1 MEASIHSGLTGGALV
16 GHIGTLMMIA
26 GLASGRL
33 RTIRMGAAAAG
44 IIWFAQA
51 LFIAGDWATAAL
63 AAALAFVAGYQLV
76 GAYTADGRA
85 RLSDE
90 EQAFAAAMLPDL
102 GKAQLRHLFDQGFWL
117 TAKPGDVL
125 TREGEAVPHLYYLAS
140 GGATVYSEM
149 LPIARCETGSFV
161 GEVTVLSGDPA
172 TGTVEVDAP
181 SRLWCVPAVKLR
193 LYTDEHNEIRRAIE
207 TAFRR
212 TLTAKLVASNRRLA
226 GEGS

>member
-1 MEASIHSGLTGGALV
+1 MEPAIHSGLTGTMLVNYIGMAL
-16 GHIGTLMMIA
+16 MIA

-44 IIWFAQA
+44 LIWCLAA
-51 LFIAGDWATAAL
+51 LFVSGDWAAAAL
-63 AAALAFVAGYQLV
+63 AAALAFIGGYQLV
-76 GAYTADGRA
+76 GVYAADGRA
-85 RLSDE
+85 KLSEE
-90 EQAFAAAMLPDL
+90 EQALGAAMLPDL
-102 GKAQLRHLFDQGFWL
+102 GKAQLRHLLEQGFWL

-172 TGTVEVDAP
+172 TGTVEVDEP
-181 SRLWCVPAVKLR
+181 SRLWCVPALKLR
-193 LYTDEHNEIRRAIE
+193 LYTDEHDEIRRAVE

-226 GEGS
+226 GGG

>member
-1 MEASIHSGLTGGALV
+1 METAMHNGLTVAAMV
-16 GHIGTLMMIA
+16 SHIAMVLMIA

-44 IIWFAQA
+44 LIWCVEA
-51 LFIAGDWATAAL
+51 LFITGDLAEAGL
-63 AAALAFVAGYQLV
+63 SAALAFIAGYQLV
-76 GAYTADGRA
+76 GAYTANGRA
-85 RLSDE
+85 KLSDE
-90 EQAFAAAMLPDL
+90 EQAFAASIFPDL
-102 GKAQLRHLFDQGFWL
+102 GKAQMRHLLDQGFWL

-125 TREGEAVPHLYYLAS
+125 TREGEPVPHLYYLAR

-149 LPIARCETGSFV
+149 LAIARCETGSFV

-172 TGTVEVDAP
+172 TGTVEVDEP
-181 SRLWCVPAVKLR
+181 SRMWCVPALKLR
-193 LYTDEHNEIRRAIE
+193 LYTDEHDEIRRAVE

-226 GEGS
+226 GAG